1 MIIKNADN
9 PEGKE
14 LKHRPTKVKLKP
26 LTCRKLTPEERKKYG
41 LLPERK

>member
-26 LTCRKLTPEERKKYG
+26 LTCRKLAPEERKKYG

>member
-1 MIIKNADN
+1 MIIKNANN

-14 LKHRPTKVKLKP
+14 LKHKPTRGKLKP
-26 LTCRKLTPEERKKYG
+26 LTCRQLTPEERKKYG